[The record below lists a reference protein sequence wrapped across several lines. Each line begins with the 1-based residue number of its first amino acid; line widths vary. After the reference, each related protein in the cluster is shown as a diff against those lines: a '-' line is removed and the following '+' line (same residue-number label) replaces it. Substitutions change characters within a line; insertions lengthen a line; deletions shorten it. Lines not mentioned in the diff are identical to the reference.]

1 MPARLPSWA
10 WVTGLTTGA
19 IAVVAVLGVQADQG
33 ARPTASTSRPSTPA
47 TADAKP
53 SAEPKE
59 KETGT
64 GAGAGADAS
73 AVPADSGTGR
83 RVVYSLDTQQV
94 WLVDAS
100 DAPRRSFEV
109 WPGTVAPDPGTYTIG
124 TRTEA
129 TTGSDGV
136 DVEHIVY
143 FAVKSGVS
151 IAFSNAVDG
160 SSPPPAEGRS
170 TGGIRVAKADGEA
183 LWTFGTT
190 GTTVRV
196 VE

>member
-19 IAVVAVLGVQADQG
+19 IAVVAVLGVQADRGTQ
-33 ARPTASTSRPSTPA
+33 PTASTSRPSAPA
-47 TADAKP
+47 AADAKP
-53 SAEPKE
+53 SAEPE
-59 KETGT
+59 AKETG
-64 GAGAGADAS
+64 AEPRES
-73 AVPADSGTGR
+73 AVPAGSGTGR
-83 RVVYSLDTQQV
+83 RIVYSLGTRQV

-136 DVEHIVY
+136 DIEHIVY
-143 FAVKSGVS
+143 FAAKSGVS

-183 LWTFGTT
+183 LWAFGTT

>member
-33 ARPTASTSRPSTPA
+33 TKPTASTSRPSTPA
-47 TADAKP
+47 TDAKP
-53 SAEPKE
+53 SADPGDREKPEGPDAEPKE
-59 KETGT
+59 P
-64 GAGAGADAS
+64 

-83 RVVYSLDTQQV
+83 RIVYSLDTQQV

-136 DVEHIVY
+136 DVEHIIY
-143 FAVKSGVS
+143 FAAKSGVS

-160 SSPPPAEGRS
+160 SSPPPAEGRR
-170 TGGIRVAKADGEA
+170 TGGIRVAKDDGEA

-196 VE
+196 VG

>member
-19 IAVVAVLGVQADQG
+19 IAAVAVLAVQADQG
-33 ARPTASTSRPSTPA
+33 TKPTAATSRPSASA

-53 SAEPKE
+53 SAGPEEE
-59 KETGT
+59 KEP
-64 GAGAGADAS
+64 A

-83 RVVYSLDTQQV
+83 RIVYSLGQKRV
-94 WLVDAS
+94 WLVDAGE
-100 DAPRRSFEV
+100 APRRSFEV
-109 WPGTVAPDPGTYTIG
+109 WPGTVSPDPGSYTIG

-136 DVEHIVY
+136 QVEHIVY
-143 FAVKSGVS
+143 FAVKSGVNV
-151 IAFSNAVDG
+151 AFSNAVDG
-160 SSPPPAEGRS
+160 SSPPPAAPDAK
-170 TGGIRVAKADGEA
+170 TGGIRVGKGDGEA
-183 LWTFGTT
+183 LWSFGTT

>member
-19 IAVVAVLGVQADQG
+19 IAVVAVMAVQADQG
-33 ARPTASTSRPSTPA
+33 TKPTASASRPSASA

-53 SAEPKE
+53 SAKPRQPP
-59 KETGT
+59 
-64 GAGAGADAS
+64 

-83 RVVYSLDTQQV
+83 RIVYSLGDHRV

-100 DAPRRSFEV
+100 DAARRSFTV
-109 WPGTVAPDPGTYTIG
+109 WPGTVSPDPGTYTIG
-124 TRTEA
+124 TRTQA

-136 DVEHIVY
+136 QVEHVIY
-143 FAVKSGVS
+143 FAAKSGTS

-160 SSPPPAEGRS
+160 SSPPPAASGTR
-170 TGGIRVAKADGEA
+170 TGGIRVSKNDGKA
-183 LWTFGTT
+183 LWTFGTA

>member
-19 IAVVAVLGVQADQG
+19 IAVVAVLAVQAGQG
-33 ARPTASTSRPSTPA
+33 TKPTAAASRPSASA

-53 SAEPKE
+53 SAGPEKE
-59 KETGT
+59 KEP
-64 GAGAGADAS
+64 A

-83 RVVYSLDTQQV
+83 RIVYSLGQKRV

-100 DAPRRSFEV
+100 DATRRSFTV
-109 WPGTVAPDPGTYTIG
+109 WPGTVSPDPGSYTIG
-124 TRTEA
+124 DRTEA

-136 DVEHIVY
+136 EVEHIIY
-143 FAVKSGVS
+143 FAAKSGVS
-151 IAFSNAVDG
+151 VAFSNAVDG
-160 SSPPPAEGRS
+160 SSPPPAAPDAK
-170 TGGIRVAKADGEA
+170 TGGIRVGKGDGKA
-183 LWTFGTT
+183 LWAFGTP

>member
-19 IAVVAVLGVQADQG
+19 IAVVAVLAVQADQG
-33 ARPTASTSRPSTPA
+33 AKPTAATSRPSASA

-53 SAEPKE
+53 SAQPSAEPEAERKPV
-59 KETGT
+59 
-64 GAGAGADAS
+64 
-73 AVPADSGTGR
+73 AVPDGSGTGR
-83 RVVYSLDTQQV
+83 RIVYSLGQQRV

-100 DAPRRSFEV
+100 DAARRSFTV
-109 WPGTVAPDPGTYTIG
+109 WPGTVPPDPGSYTIG

-136 DVEHIVY
+136 EIEHILY
-143 FAVKSGVS
+143 FTAKSGVS
-151 IAFSNAVDG
+151 VAFSNAVDG
-160 SSPPPAEGRS
+160 SSPPPPASGAR

-183 LWTFGTT
+183 LWAFGTA

>member
-33 ARPTASTSRPSTPA
+33 AQPTASTSRPSTPA

-53 SAEPKE
+53 PAEPKE
-59 KETGT
+59 KETG
-64 GAGAGADAS
+64 AGVDAS

-83 RVVYSLDTQQV
+83 RVVYSLDTRQV

-100 DAPRRSFEV
+100 DAPRRSFAV

-143 FAVKSGVS
+143 FAAKSGVS

>member
-19 IAVVAVLGVQADQG
+19 LAVVAVLGVQADQG
-33 ARPTASTSRPSTPA
+33 TKPTASTSRPSAPA

-53 SAEPKE
+53 SAEPEE
-59 KETGT
+59 KETG
-64 GAGAGADAS
+64 AE

-83 RVVYSLDTQQV
+83 RIVYSLDAQQV

-109 WPGTVAPDPGTYTIG
+109 WPGTVDPDPGTYTIG
-124 TRTEA
+124 TRTGA

-136 DVEHIVY
+136 EVEHVIY

-151 IAFSNAVDG
+151 IAFSHAVDG
-160 SSPPPAEGRS
+160 SSPPPAEGRQ
-170 TGGIRVAKADGEA
+170 TGGIRVAKDDGEV
-183 LWTFGTT
+183 LWTFGTA
-190 GTTVRV
+190 GTPVRV

>member
-33 ARPTASTSRPSTPA
+33 TKPTASTSRPSTPA

-59 KETGT
+59 KEK
-64 GAGAGADAS
+64 GADAS
-73 AVPADSGTGR
+73 AVPAGSGTGR
-83 RVVYSLDTQQV
+83 RIVYSLDTQQV

-100 DAPRRSFEV
+100 DALRRSFEV
-109 WPGTVAPDPGTYTIG
+109 WPGTVDPDPGTYTIG
-124 TRTEA
+124 TRSEA

-136 DVEHIVY
+136 DIEHIMY
-143 FAVKSGVS
+143 FTAKSGVS

-160 SSPPPAEGRS
+160 SSPPPAEGRQ
-170 TGGIRVAKADGEA
+170 TGGIRVAKDDGEA

-196 VE
+196 VD

>member
-33 ARPTASTSRPSTPA
+33 TKPTASTSRPSTPA

-59 KETGT
+59 EEK
-64 GAGAGADAS
+64 GADAS

-83 RVVYSLDTQQV
+83 RIVYSLDTQQV

-109 WPGTVAPDPGTYTIG
+109 WPGTVDPDPGTYTIG
-124 TRTEA
+124 TRSEA

-136 DVEHIVY
+136 DIEHIMY
-143 FAVKSGVS
+143 FTAKSGVS

-160 SSPPPAEGRS
+160 SSPPPAEGRQ
-170 TGGIRVAKADGEA
+170 TGGIRVAKDDGEA

-196 VE
+196 VD

>member
-19 IAVVAVLGVQADQG
+19 IAAVAVLAVQADQG
-33 ARPTASTSRPSTPA
+33 PKPTASTSRPSASA

-53 SAEPKE
+53 SAAPKE
-59 KETGT
+59 KETG
-64 GAGAGADAS
+64 AES
-73 AVPADSGTGR
+73 ESEAVPADSGTGR
-83 RVVYSLDTQQV
+83 RIVYSLDDQQV

-136 DVEHIVY
+136 EVEHVIY
-143 FAVKSGVS
+143 FAAKSGVS
-151 IAFSNAVDG
+151 IAFSHAVDG
-160 SSPPPAEGRS
+160 SSPPPPDGRT
-170 TGGIRVAKADGEA
+170 TGGIRVGKADGEA
-183 LWTFGTT
+183 LWTFGTP

>member
-1 MPARLPSWA
+1 MSARLPSWA

-19 IAVVAVLGVQADQG
+19 IAAVAVMAVQADQG
-33 ARPTASTSRPSTPA
+33 PQPTASAARPTVSAS
-47 TADAKP
+47 ADAKP
-53 SAEPKE
+53 SAEPKQPP
-59 KETGT
+59 
-64 GAGAGADAS
+64 

-83 RVVYSLDTQQV
+83 RIVYSLGDRRV

-100 DAPRRSFEV
+100 DAARRSFTV
-109 WPGTVAPDPGTYTIG
+109 WPGTVSPDPGTYTIG

-136 DVEHIVY
+136 QVEHVIY
-143 FAVKSGVS
+143 FAAKSGVS
-151 IAFSNAVDG
+151 VAFSNAVDG
-160 SSPPPAEGRS
+160 SSPPPAASGTK
-170 TGGIRVAKADGEA
+170 TGGIRVAKSDGKA
-183 LWTFGTT
+183 LWAFGTA